1 MRSQPSEVILSH
13 YHLIRNLSS
22 SHLAQFLEDTAAGMG
37 KREDKS
43 NSLDIIYEVSTH
55 NIITFFFL
63 TTVGFCT
70 GLSSHISTS
79 LWILWVVCT
88 FCLPYDSGDTGK
100 ASGVEPDENEWIWLV
115 RMAKWPKLT
124 LSDSEE
130 GLKYQGKGRGVNLSF
145 HLAWAKMSCVS

>member
-55 NIITFFFL
+55 NIITFFFFL

-88 FCLPYDSGDTGK
+88 FCLSYDSGDTGK
-100 ASGVEPDENEWIWLV
+100 ASGVEPDENEWIWLE
-115 RMAKWPKLT
+115 RMAKWPKLI

-130 GLKYQGKGRGVNLSF
+130 GLKYQGKRRGVLCHF
-145 HLAWAKMSCVS
+145 IWHELKCLA